1 MKTSDHG
8 DTQRNLWQTL
18 TGEHQAECDRGED
31 ELIKSILGLSWAV
44 LFLVINGF
52 LWGLVEYAL
61 PGGKC

>member
-1 MKTSDHG
+1 MAD
-8 DTQRNLWQTL
+8 TL